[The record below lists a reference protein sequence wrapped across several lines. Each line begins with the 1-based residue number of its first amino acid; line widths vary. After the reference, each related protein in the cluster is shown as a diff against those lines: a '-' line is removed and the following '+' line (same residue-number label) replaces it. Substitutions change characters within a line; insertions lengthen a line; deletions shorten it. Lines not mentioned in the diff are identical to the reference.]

1 MKYFLKTESINNIK
15 TLALLHTWKP
25 IADSI
30 CYCQLLYHQTDSNSA
45 EHYLGFQVLKIA
57 FFGTLGAPVNKEMS

>member
-25 IADSI
+25 IADSSATVS
-30 CYCQLLYHQTDSNSA
+30 YYQTDSNSA
-45 EHYLGFQVLKIA
+45 EYHLEFQVLKIA
-57 FFGTLGAPVNKEMS
+57 FFGTLEAPVNKEMS

>member
-15 TLALLHTWKP
+15 TLACTLGNQSQTP
-25 IADSI
+25 FATVS
-30 CYCQLLYHQTDSNSA
+30 YYQTDSNSA
-45 EHYLGFQVLKIA
+45 EYHLEFQVLKIA